1 MSTRFGHYSASTTVL
16 GASSAPKGFEG
27 TNMRTRFVWLTLFLA
42 FTGLVLAAYDKR
54 IAELRVQVKNDT
66 KLTEPD
72 RATLIKTFEEYI
84 LERDKGFAELLVILG
99 KSGIDKQTDAFR
111 NRVDQLGKDLGR
123 RNSDMLRL
131 PLPAYNVYQEFLFN
145 ESFFI
150 ERLRKVSLPEH
161 RDTIAK
167 LGKDLEVYTA
177 GLELEWQTLLFKDQN
192 YDDQQKA
199 IARDLRE
206 TLESVIRQVAES
218 RKETLEYVTSV
229 ATKIPTPA
237 AGTVFK
243 KGATYLVEKMQY
255 VQNRIRQYQA
265 LLSYEENGIY
275 VVYGN
280 TYGSTKEFIEK
291 NSFSAA
297 KAVYEKARDELRLMY
312 ESGTPSQRD
321 DAKEFAELA
330 LKVLSD
336 RLAETETTFNQFV
349 TKNRGRFFGPLS
361 PEIEEALVETR
372 VWEREADDMKR
383 LDLEGK
389 LREWRNELNKSFLN
403 IDWSK
408 ISEGQREAIKIEV
421 KRNLETLLDATSEV
435 DPTFKNESWIVN
447 YDRKELAKR
456 LASRAK

>member
-1 MSTRFGHYSASTTVL
+1 MKKLRAILVL
-16 GASSAPKGFEG
+16 S
-27 TNMRTRFVWLTLFLA
+27 VLA
-42 FTGLVLAAYDKR
+42 FAGLALAAFEKR
-54 IAELRVQVKNDT
+54 ISELRVQVKNDI

-84 LERDKGFAELLVILG
+84 LERDKSFAELLVILA
-99 KSGIDKQTDAFR
+99 KSGIDKQTDVFR
-111 NRVDQLGKDLGR
+111 TRVDGLGKDLGR

-145 ESFFI
+145 EASFL

-177 GLELEWQTLLFKDQN
+177 GLEVEWQSLLSKDQN

-206 TLESVIRQVAES
+206 TIESAIRQVAES
-218 RKETLEYVTSV
+218 RKETLEYVTSI

-243 KGATYLVEKMQY
+243 KGASYLVEKMQY

-265 LLSYEENGIY
+265 LVSYEENGIY

-280 TYGSTKEFIEK
+280 TYGTTKEFIEK

-297 KAVYEKARDELRLMY
+297 KAVYEKARDELRLIY
-312 ESGTPSQRD
+312 ENGTPSQRD

-336 RLAETETTFNQFV
+336 RLAETETAFNQFV
-349 TKNRGRFFGPLS
+349 TKNRGRFFGPLG

-389 LREWRNELNKSFLN
+389 LREWRSELNKSFIS

-408 ISEGQREAIKIEV
+408 ISEGQREVIKSEV
-421 KRNLETLLDATSEV
+421 RRNLDTLIDATTEA
-435 DPTFKNESWIVN
+435 DPTFKNESWIIN
-447 YDRKELAKR
+447 YDRKEMARR